1 MTLSDKIAALSAR
14 FIADAAVQA
23 EELAGQIAE
32 GDYEGGRQ
40 RAHSLAGRSGMFGF
54 PELGAIALAA
64 DEAASD
70 DLPMRLEA
78 LLAALEEL
86 AQRA

>member
-1 MTLSDKIAALSAR
+1 VNLPGKLAALTER
-14 FIADAAVQA
+14 FVADAAVQA
-23 EELAGQIAE
+23 RELGQQIAS
-32 GDYEGGRQ
+32 GDYEAGRQ

-54 PELGAIALAA
+54 PKLGEIALAA
-64 DEAASD
+64 DEAPSD
-70 DLPMRLEA
+70 ELPVRLEA